1 VGPALHPGSRSILKP
16 LFSGVKGKKN
26 VAMLQNLKEHVQ
38 QDHGSKVVP
47 ADKIFFEDEL
57 EVFFF

>member
-1 VGPALHPGSRSILKP
+1 
-16 LFSGVKGKKN
+16 
-26 VAMLQNLKEHVQ
+26 MLQNLKEHVQ